1 MDIGKRLYSITILL
15 ALAICFV
22 AVYESFNLQKK
33 DKDAEI
39 SNILQK
45 ARQQASHLEVTDV
58 LMPLEDEPPQNSFKF
73 VLPST
78 KGETESIPTA
88 RTFVK
93 EDSLQIPQA
102 PKGFFARLTNNYVIF
117 REQFDITNDLT
128 DFIDNIHGNFVLD
141 IIPFSLSSE
150 FNRLFL
156 MLFRTRKN
164 FTKYTLRPEWSQAAT
179 DVKSG
184 SIYLME
190 GSSFKPVLI
199 HELTHIYFDG
209 FFQPNEPPLW
219 LSEGYAVYNQ
229 VKAQSVEENGWI
241 LKNVITLSQKNYIN
255 FDEFNSVTDL
265 TSYSPDEV
273 ELWYT
278 QAYSVVKYLL
288 EKDKDSFYQFS
299 KNLKENMPIG
309 KALYRAYGMPF
320 NTLKAL
326 EYAWQA
332 KIQQEVKNGNYYG

>member
-1 MDIGKRLYSITILL
+1 MDISKRLYFIIILL
-15 ALAICFV
+15 AIAICSV
-22 AVYESFNLQKK
+22 AVYESFNLKK
-33 DKDAEI
+33 EDDKANI
-39 SNILQK
+39 SKILQK
-45 ARQQASHLEVTDV
+45 ARQQASHLEVADV
-58 LMPLEDEPPQNSFKF
+58 LMPLEDEPQDSFKF
-73 VLPST
+73 SLPAIT
-78 KGETESIPTA
+78 GEQESIPTA
-88 RTFVK
+88 QTFIK
-93 EDSLQIPQA
+93 EESLQIPQA
-102 PKGFFARLTNNYVIF
+102 PKGFTAKLTNNYVIF
-117 REQFDITNDLT
+117 REQFDITQDLT

-141 IIPFSLSSE
+141 IIPFSLNSE
-150 FNRLFL
+150 FKRLFL

-164 FTKYTLRPEWSQAAT
+164 FSKYTLRPEWSQAAT
-179 DVKSG
+179 DVKSR

-190 GSSFKPVLI
+190 GSSFKPVFV

-229 VKAQSVEENGWI
+229 IKVQSQEENGWI
-241 LKNVITLSQKNYIN
+241 MKNIVTLSQKNYIN
-255 FDEFNSVTDL
+255 FEEFNNVQNLDA
-265 TSYSPDEV
+265 YSQDEV

-288 EKDKDSFYQFS
+288 EKDKDSFYQLS
-299 KNLKENMPIG
+299 KNLKDNMPIG

-332 KIQQEVKNGNYYG
+332 QIQQEVKKGNYYG

>member
-1 MDIGKRLYSITILL
+1 MDIGKRLYFVVILL
-15 ALAICFV
+15 ALVICFI
-22 AVYESFNLQKK
+22 AVYESFNLQKENK
-33 DKDAEI
+33 DVNI

-45 ARQQASHLEVTDV
+45 AREQSTNLQVTDV
-58 LMPLEDEPPQNSFKF
+58 LMPIEEESEETFKF
-73 VLPST
+73 TLPAA
-78 KGETESIPTA
+78 KGEQESIPTA
-88 RTFVK
+88 QTFIK

-102 PKGFFARLTNNYVIF
+102 PKGFFAKLTNNYVIF
-117 REQFDITNDLT
+117 RERFDITQDLT

-141 IIPFSLSSE
+141 IIPFSLNSE
-150 FNRLFL
+150 FKRLFL
-156 MLFRTRKN
+156 MLFRTRQN

-190 GSSFKPVLI
+190 GTSFKPVFI

-209 FFQPNEPPLW
+209 FFQPSEPPLW

-229 VKAQSVEENGWI
+229 VKVQSTEENGWI
-241 LKNVITLSQKNYIN
+241 QKNIITLSQKNYIN
-255 FDEFNSVTDL
+255 FEEFNNVRNL
-265 TSYSPDEV
+265 EQYSQDEV

-278 QAYSVVKYLL
+278 QAYSIVKFLI

-299 KNLKENMPIG
+299 KNLKSNMTIG

-332 KIQQEVKNGNYYG
+332 KIQQEVKKGNYYG

>member
-1 MDIGKRLYSITILL
+1 MDIGKRLYFIVILL
-15 ALAICFV
+15 TLTICCV
-22 AVYESFNLQKK
+22 AVYESFNLQKE
-33 DKDAEI
+33 DKDINI

-45 ARQQASHLEVTDV
+45 AREQASNLKVKDI
-58 LMPLEDEPPQNSFKF
+58 LSPIEDESKTTFKF
-73 VLPST
+73 NLPSV
-78 KGETESIPTA
+78 KGEQESIPTA
-88 RTFVK
+88 QTFIK
-93 EDSLQIPQA
+93 EESLQIPQA
-102 PKGFFARLTNNYVIF
+102 PKGFTAKLTNNYVIF
-117 REQFDITNDLT
+117 REQFDITKDLT
-128 DFIDNIHGNFVLD
+128 DYIDNIHGNFVLD
-141 IIPFSLSSE
+141 IIPFSLNSE
-150 FNRLFL
+150 FKRLFL
-156 MLFRTRKN
+156 MLFRTRQN

-184 SIYLME
+184 SIYVME
-190 GSSFKPVLI
+190 GSSFKPVFI

-209 FFQPNEPPLW
+209 FFQPGEPPLW

-229 VKAQSVEENGWI
+229 VKVQRTEENGWI
-241 LKNVITLSQKNYIN
+241 QKNVITLSEKNYIN
-255 FDEFNSVTDL
+255 FEEFNNVKDL
-265 TSYSPDEV
+265 TKYSSDEV

-288 EKDKDSFYQFS
+288 EKDKDKFYQFS

-332 KIQQEVKNGNYYG
+332 KIQEEVKKGNYYG

>member
-1 MDIGKRLYSITILL
+1 MDIGKRLYLIVILL

-22 AVYESFNLQKK
+22 AVYESFNLQKE
-33 DKDAEI
+33 DKDINI

-45 ARQQASHLEVTDV
+45 AREQASNLKATDV
-58 LMPLEDEPPQNSFKF
+58 LMPIEGESEGTLKF
-73 VLPST
+73 TLPAAKS
-78 KGETESIPTA
+78 EQESIPTA
-88 RTFVK
+88 QTFTK
-93 EDSLQIPQA
+93 QDSLQIPQA
-102 PKGFFARLTNNYVIF
+102 PKGFFAKLTNNYVIF
-117 REQFDITNDLT
+117 REQFDITQDLT

-141 IIPFSLSSE
+141 IIPFSLNSE
-150 FNRLFL
+150 FKRLFL
-156 MLFRTRKN
+156 MLFRTRQN

-190 GSSFKPVLI
+190 GSSFKPVFV

-209 FFQPNEPPLW
+209 FFQPSEPPLW

-229 VKAQSVEENGWI
+229 VKVQSTEENGWI
-241 LKNVITLSQKNYIN
+241 QKNVITLSQKNYIN
-255 FDEFNSVTDL
+255 FEEFNNVRNL
-265 TSYSPDEV
+265 EKYSQEEV

-278 QAYSVVKYLL
+278 QAYSIVKFLI

-299 KNLKENMPIG
+299 KNLKSNMTIG

-332 KIQQEVKNGNYYG
+332 KIQQEVKKGNYYG

>member
-1 MDIGKRLYSITILL
+1 MDIGKKLYFIVILL
-15 ALAICFV
+15 AFAICFV
-22 AVYESFNLQKK
+22 AVYESLDLQKK
-33 DKDAEI
+33 DNDIEI
-39 SNILQK
+39 SNILKK
-45 ARQQASHLEVTDV
+45 AREQASQLEVSDV
-58 LMPLEDEPPQNSFKF
+58 LLSTEEESKDSFKF
-73 VLPST
+73 ILPAT
-78 KGETESIPTA
+78 KGEQEIIPTA
-88 RTFVK
+88 QTFLK
-93 EDSLQIPQA
+93 EESLQIPQA
-102 PKGFFARLTNNYVIF
+102 PKGFFAKLTNNYVIF
-117 REQFDITNDLT
+117 RERFDITPDLT
-128 DFIDNIHGNFVLD
+128 DFIDEIHGNFVLD

-150 FNRLFL
+150 FKRLFL
-156 MLFRTRKN
+156 MLFRTREN

-190 GSSFKPVLI
+190 GSFFKPVFI

-209 FFQPNEPPLW
+209 FFQPSEPPLW

-229 VKAQSVEENGWI
+229 VKVQSTEENGWI
-241 LKNVITLSQKNYIN
+241 QKNVITLSEKNYIN
-255 FDEFNSVTDL
+255 FEEFNNVKDL
-265 TSYSPDEV
+265 TKYSPEEV
-273 ELWYT
+273 ELWYA
-278 QAYSVVKYLL
+278 QSYSVVKYLL

-332 KIQQEVKNGNYYG
+332 KIQYEVKRGNYYG

>member
-1 MDIGKRLYSITILL
+1 MDISKRLYSVVILL
-15 ALAICFV
+15 ALAICFI
-22 AVYESFNLQKK
+22 AVYESINLPKGNNDTQ
-33 DKDAEI
+33 I

-45 ARQQASHLEVTDV
+45 AREQVSNSKDKGILS
-58 LMPLEDEPPQNSFKF
+58 PLEDSQEGTYKF
-73 VLPST
+73 VMPLSQS
-78 KGETESIPTA
+78 EQESIPTA
-88 RTFVK
+88 KTFIK
-93 EDSLQIPQA
+93 EESLQIPQA
-102 PKGFFARLTNNYVIF
+102 PNGFFAKLTNNYVIF
-117 REQFDITNDLT
+117 REQFDITKDLT

-141 IIPFSLSSE
+141 IIPFSLNSE
-150 FNRLFL
+150 FKRLFL

-164 FTKYTLRPEWSQAAT
+164 FTKYTSRPEWSQAAT

-190 GSSFKPVLI
+190 GTSFKPVFI

-209 FFQPNEPPLW
+209 FFQPYEPPLW

-229 VKAQSVEENGWI
+229 VKVQSEEENGWI
-241 LKNVITLSQKNYIN
+241 QKNVITLSQKNYIN
-255 FDEFNSVTDL
+255 LEK
-265 TSYSPDEV
+265 YSEKEV
-273 ELWYT
+273 ELWYA
-278 QAYSVVKYLL
+278 QAYSIVKFLL

-299 KNLKENMPIG
+299 KNLKSNMTIG

-332 KIQQEVKNGNYYG
+332 KIQQEVKKGNYYG